1 MYNKCTVRPYTFS
14 VIDNTLASN
23 NALRF
28 RKNLLE
34 KIFKK
39 IMKIDNKTRDE
50 KLQCLIT
57 REAAKI
63 SPLSSRKV
71 DKGEYCT
78 GKEVLPHDK
87 SRIIE

>member
-1 MYNKCTVRPYTFS
+1 
-14 VIDNTLASN
+14 
-23 NALRF
+23 
-28 RKNLLE
+28 
-34 KIFKK
+34 
-39 IMKIDNKTRDE
+39 MKIDNKTRDE